1 MGKHSSPQ
9 QGPFYRSIVAWLLPW
24 VLIAAVVVVAVWIA
38 IDAVGRDDETLVPA
52 ARNTRSSIA
61 EPTQEPVETPQETP
75 EPEKTDESD
84 PKKPKKPK
92 PDKSE
97 EDELI
102 TEDITV
108 QVLNATG
115 DPGAD
120 DRMADRLSSL
130 GFEVVSIQGSSKE
143 YSSTTVFWSF
153 PEAQEA
159 AERLAARYGW
169 DSGPKPSNLSST
181 VDLHV
186 VVGTNQT

>member
-24 VLIAAVVVVAVWIA
+24 LLIAAVVIVAVWVA
-38 IDAVGRDDETLVPA
+38 IDAVGRDDEKLVPV
-52 ARNTRSSIA
+52 ARASSPPPVD
-61 EPTQEPVETPQETP
+61 EPTEEPEETEETPEPVET
-75 EPEKTDESD
+75 
-84 PKKPKKPK
+84 KKPTTNRSKDPK
-92 PDKSE
+92 PDRSG
-97 EDELI
+97 DEKLI
-102 TEDITV
+102 TTDVTI

-143 YSSTTVFWSF
+143 YGATTVFWSF

-159 AERLAARYGW
+159 AERLAKRFGW

-186 VVGTNQT
+186 VVGTDEA